1 MRMRFIF
8 TAEDVCKI
16 AYLGEEEDLFKRW
29 MASPILNQVKIMD
42 LGGNSH
48 VPHRIGGAV
57 DQVRRRLVGGT
68 EYGPGYHTLVST
80 RNISA

>member
-1 MRMRFIF
+1 MRMRFVF

-29 MASPILNQVKIMD
+29 MGSPIPNQIKIMD

-48 VPHRIGGAV
+48 VPRRIGGAV
-57 DQVRRRLVGGT
+57 DQVRHYLVGGIG
-68 EYGPGYHTLVST
+68 YGPG
-80 RNISA
+80 